1 MVNNE
6 YIDTAENFFN
16 DDELSSDDEEEIER
30 FYTQK
35 MQYEEWCDWHS
46 EHLLNMWMSLRS
58 YNEMNYDPVHLSNRL
73 QYSDF
78 CEFVYKKS
86 LKLP

>member
-1 MVNNE
+1 MVSSE
-6 YIDTAENFFN
+6 YTDVVDGFYN
-16 DDELSSDDEEEIER
+16 DVDSSSDEEEEIER
-30 FYTQK
+30 FYSQR

-46 EHLLNMWMSLRS
+46 EHLLNMWMSMRS
-58 YNEMNYDPVHLSNRL
+58 YNEMNYDPVHLSKL

-78 CEFVYKKS
+78 CELLFKKS